1 MYLKIC
7 GLTDPENARVAVE
20 SGVDALGIMMNATS
34 PRAISVER
42 AAEVL
47 TEARVAAAEAWRR
60 LDTVLVVSDM
70 PVGRAAAILDELDI
84 DVLQLHGTHYSDQD
98 VTHAASVVD
107 RVWRATSLA
116 VGGVDLQVGAHGE
129 EALLLDAPTGGSG
142 ETWDLAALQSAR
154 PQGRWLLAG
163 GLDPDNVAARLRAA
177 RPWGVD
183 VSSGV
188 ESAPG
193 VKDPERI
200 RAFVSAV
207 RSVDAADSV
216 GSAGSGE

>member
-20 SGVDALGIMMNATS
+20 AGVDALGIMMNATS
-34 PRAISVER
+34 PRALSVER

-47 TEARVAAAEAWRR
+47 TEARVAAAESWHS

-70 PVGRAAAILDELDI
+70 PVDRAAALVDELDF
-84 DVLQLHGTHYSDQD
+84 DVLQLHGNYSDED
-98 VTHAASVVD
+98 VAEAASVVD

-116 VGGVDLQVGAHGE
+116 DGPADLRVGAHGE
-129 EALLLDAPTGGSG
+129 EALLLDAPRGGSG
-142 ETWDLAALQSAR
+142 ETWDLGSLAGGR
-154 PQGRWLLAG
+154 PEGRWILAG
-163 GLDPDNVAARLRAA
+163 GLNPENVAERLVAA
-177 RPWGVD
+177 QPWGVD

-193 VKDPERI
+193 VKDPDRI
-200 RAFVSAV
+200 RAFVQAV
-207 RSVDAADSV
+207 RAAGV
-216 GSAGSGE
+216 GSGSAQ